1 MAVYDKNDIVE
12 IKNRKK
18 RKKKRTRFFIFLII
32 VSIAFGLYSTRDMW
46 LSKMRG
52 IGKQYK
58 TIINSGQLAEGNFPI
73 EISGEYNYQLRQ
85 TQDKIIILSD
95 VSLFFYDTDGNL
107 MRKRQH
113 GYTNAVLRADNGRAL
128 IYENGGDDFCIENE
142 EGILY
147 EKKFDDNIMFVRISP
162 DGYTAVVT
170 TSENYDCE
178 MHVYDKKGNLIYEKK
193 FMERVNDIS
202 FTDNSGGCVVSYI
215 SAEKGSLVTTVQKIN
230 FMQVTEQWTSPA
242 IDTAGLEI
250 FGFNAGAFVLG
261 MNACGYINEN
271 GQISSYYQYDGEL
284 KGGASSGG
292 ASAVIINN
300 DDRRRYVMVLFRG
313 GATEPIIIDLG
324 QQTVDVAVHD
334 GLAYVM
340 CKEEI
345 RAYNFNG
352 ELRSTAVIPD
362 SYNGFVRSSE
372 HIFLKGY
379 NRIDRIDYES

>member
-18 RKKKRTRFFIFLII
+18 RKKQRTRFFIFLL
-32 VSIAFGLYSTRDMW
+32 VAGIAFGLYMTRDTW

-58 TIINSGQLAEGNFPI
+58 TIINSGTLAEGNFPI
-73 EISGEYNYQLRQ
+73 EISGEYNYQLGQ
-85 TQDKIIILSD
+85 TQDKIIVLSD
-95 VSLFFYDTDGNL
+95 VNLCFYDIDGNL

-113 GYTNAVLRADNGRAL
+113 EYTNAVLRAGNGRAL
-128 IYENGGDDFCIENE
+128 VYENGGDDFCIEDE

-147 EKKFDDNIMFVRISP
+147 KNKFENNIMFARMSN

-170 TSENYDCE
+170 TSDNYDCE
-178 MHVYDKKGNLIYEKK
+178 IYVYDKKGNLIYERKC
-193 FMERVNDIS
+193 MEHVNDIS
-202 FTDNSGGCVVSYI
+202 FTDSSAGCVMSYI
-215 SAEKGSLVTTVQKIN
+215 TAENGSIVTAVQKVD
-230 FMQVTEQWTSPA
+230 FMKSTEKWTSPS
-242 IDTAGLEI
+242 IDTAGLEV

-261 MNACGYINEN
+261 IDACGYVNEN
-271 GQISSYYQYDGEL
+271 GQISSYYRYDGDLE
-284 KGGASSGG
+284 GGASSDG

-300 DDRRRYVMVLFRG
+300 DDRRKYVMVLFRG

-345 RAYNFNG
+345 RAYDFSG
-352 ELRSTAVIPD
+352 ELRSKAYISD
-362 SYNGFVRSSE
+362 SYSGFVRSSE